1 MKSGTATH
9 PQYNFRKQLF
19 SRLFISSDF
28 DSAFDVVY
36 FHLTSPNST
45 PPSAWLHYPLT
56 RINVLLTFTK
66 QYDDA
71 NLMPTR
77 ELEKQAKHSGVH
89 THTCASCLRR
99 VTACGN
105 TASRRRRREAEP
117 ESRFREHIQP
127 QTHKHTHNLADTCTG
142 SLREESFQT
151 ELNQGGEICNQVTH
165 CILYR
170 AKTNTYAQTCS
181 TESWTSKH
189 C

>member
-1 MKSGTATH
+1 
-9 PQYNFRKQLF
+9 
-19 SRLFISSDF
+19 
-28 DSAFDVVY
+28 
-36 FHLTSPNST
+36 
-45 PPSAWLHYPLT
+45 
-56 RINVLLTFTK
+56 
-66 QYDDA
+66 
-71 NLMPTR
+71 MPTR

-117 ESRFREHIQP
+117 ESRFRAHIQP

-170 AKTNTYAQTCS
+170 AETNTYAQRARQNHELANTVNLLLSVTNSHLNAHTFTQTIQWAS
-181 TESWTSKH
+181 TFTLQKGFYGIALLVSVSIRYTD
-189 C
+189 